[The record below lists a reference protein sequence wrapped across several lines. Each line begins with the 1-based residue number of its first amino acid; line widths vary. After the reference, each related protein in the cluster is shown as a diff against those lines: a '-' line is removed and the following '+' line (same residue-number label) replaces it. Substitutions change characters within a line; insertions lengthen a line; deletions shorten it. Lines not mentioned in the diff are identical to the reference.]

1 MRIFNNGDVLVDSG
15 NLYLQNNNG
24 GTYYRLNLAYG
35 DPNHYIYSTGSDGN
49 TMYLGEYGGIFQF
62 INTDG
67 GNNIKFANGAI
78 TCVSLTQTSDERLK
92 RNIRNSHYG
101 LKEVMALRPVEY
113 LFKNSDVPQLGL
125 LAQEVKKII
134 PEVVTG
140 KEGDIEKGEI
150 LGISYGNL
158 VPALVS
164 AIKEQQQQI
173 EALKQQNT
181 TLQLQNNSLQS
192 AKADI
197 SDVNQLRLQL
207 QELKDMMLK
216 NGLKVEK

>member
-1 MRIFNNGDVLVDSG
+1 
-15 NLYLQNNNG
+15 
-24 GTYYRLNLAYG
+24 
-35 DPNHYIYSTGSDGN
+35 
-49 TMYLGEYGGIFQF
+49 
-62 INTDG
+62 
-67 GNNIKFANGAI
+67 
-78 TCVSLTQTSDERLK
+78 
-92 RNIRNSHYG
+92 
-101 LKEVMALRPVEY
+101 MALRPVEY

-207 QELKDMMLK
+207 QELKHMMLK